1 MMNVMNAKCKFTIDE
16 VINLAENCYSVGS
29 ANWLRAQFEDYVT
42 VDDES
47 LCDSLGVTRQDVADL
62 CVLRDI
68 GFENV
73 RWVKDIFEEFGGCW
87 IAEKIEHEVD
97 GDKHGGMLVCLSVRV
112 GRMLDEYC
120 KKESKNENDR
130 IRNKVEDLMYD
141 LLDSLNKWN
150 GNNMRNVNR
159 IILVL
164 EDLENIFKRIRDKQI
179 ER

>member
-1 MMNVMNAKCKFTIDE
+1 MMNVMNAKRKFTIDE

-29 ANWLRAQFEDYVT
+29 TNWLRAQFEDYVT
-42 VDDES
+42 VD
-47 LCDSLGVTRQDVADL
+47 DVADL

-87 IAEKIEHEVD
+87 IAEKCENEKD
-97 GDKHGGMLVCLSVRV
+97 GNKHGGMLVCLSVRV

>member
-1 MMNVMNAKCKFTIDE
+1 MKRRFTINE
-16 VINLAENCYSVGS
+16 VIDLTENCY
-29 ANWLRAQFEDYVT
+29 YVT
-42 VDDES
+42 ADDVFD
-47 LCDSLGVTRQDVADL
+47 LCD
-62 CVLRDI
+62 LREI

-87 IAEKIEHEVD
+87 IAEKDEKDVD
-97 GDKHGGMLVCLSVRV
+97 GDKHGGMVVCLSVRV

>member
-42 VDDES
+42 VDD
-47 LCDSLGVTRQDVADL
+47 VADL

-73 RWVKDIFEEFGGCW
+73 RWVKDIFEELGGCW

-164 EDLENIFKRIRDKQI
+164 EDLENVFKRIRDKQI

>member
-1 MMNVMNAKCKFTIDE
+1 MDE
-16 VINLAENCYSVGS
+16 VINLTENCY
-29 ANWLRAQFEDYVT
+29 YVT
-42 VDDES
+42 ADDVVD
-47 LCDSLGVTRQDVADL
+47 LCD
-62 CVLRDI
+62 LREI

-87 IAEKIEHEVD
+87 IAEKCENERDESLCDSLCTKCKD
-97 GDKHGGMLVCLSVRV
+97 GNKHGGMVVCLSVKV

-141 LLDSLNKWN
+141 LHDSLNKWN
-150 GNNMRNVNR
+150 GDNQKGVER

-164 EDLENIFKRIRDKQI
+164 EDLVTIFKMIRDKQI

>member
-42 VDDES
+42 VDD
-47 LCDSLGVTRQDVADL
+47 VADL

-73 RWVKDIFEEFGGCW
+73 RWVKDIFEELGGCW

-164 EDLENIFKRIRDKQI
+164 EDLVTIFKRIRDKQI

>member
-1 MMNVMNAKCKFTIDE
+1 MMKCKFTIDE
-16 VINLAENCYSVGS
+16 VINLTENCY
-29 ANWLRAQFEDYVT
+29 YVT
-42 VDDES
+42 ADDVVD
-47 LCDSLGVTRQDVADL
+47 LCD
-62 CVLRDI
+62 LRDI

-97 GDKHGGMLVCLSVRV
+97 ESLCDSLCTKCKDGDKHGGMLVCLSVRV
-112 GRMLDEYC
+112 GRMLDEVC
-120 KKESKNENDR
+120 EKESKNENYR

-141 LLDSLNKWN
+141 LYDGLDKWN
-150 GNNMRNVNR
+150 GNNMRDVNR

-164 EDLENIFKRIRDKQI
+164 EDLVTIFKMIRDKQI

>member
-42 VDDES
+42 AD
-47 LCDSLGVTRQDVADL
+47 DVADL

-87 IAEKIEHEVD
+87 IAEKDENDVD

>member
-1 MMNVMNAKCKFTIDE
+1 MMNVMSVKRKFTIDE

-42 VDDES
+42 VDD
-47 LCDSLGVTRQDVADL
+47 VADL

-73 RWVKDIFEEFGGCW
+73 RWVKDIFEELGGCW
-87 IAEKIEHEVD
+87 IAEKCENEKD
-97 GDKHGGMLVCLSVRV
+97 GNKHGGMLVCLSVRV

>member
-1 MMNVMNAKCKFTIDE
+1 MKRRFSIDE
-16 VINLAENCYSVGS
+16 VISLTENCYSVGS
-29 ANWLRAQFEDYVT
+29 ANWLRAQLEDYVT
-42 VDDES
+42 VDDVVD
-47 LCDSLGVTRQDVADL
+47 LCD
-62 CVLRDI
+62 LREI

-73 RWVKDIFEEFGGCW
+73 RWVDGCW
-87 IAEKIEHEVD
+87 IAEKDENDVN

-112 GRMLDEYC
+112 GRMLYEVC
-120 KKESKNENDR
+120 KKENKNENDR

-141 LLDSLNKWN
+141 LHDGLDKWN

-164 EDLENIFKRIRDKQI
+164 EDLVTIFKRIRDKQI

>member
-1 MMNVMNAKCKFTIDE
+1 MKRGFTIDE
-16 VINLAENCYSVGS
+16 VIDLTENCYSVGS

-42 VDDES
+42 VDD
-47 LCDSLGVTRQDVADL
+47 VVDL
-62 CVLRDI
+62 CNLRDL

-120 KKESKNENDR
+120 KRESKNENDR